1 MPKSRKLRRGKS
13 RKLRRGKSRKLR
25 RGKSRKL
32 RGGVPGSQSKA
43 VSYTPQRSITAIGK
57 TPRQQRP
64 GPPSLHKGKKTRRR
78 IQISPEVTQ
87 FVKDVLANAKVP
99 VGEETNPPYETM
111 RARFAEII
119 NAGKFEELGF
129 EMMNLKPRLSPGV
142 NNKIHQYL
150 MTFQENPMDLPPV
163 TPCPY
168 GHACRRQNP
177 VHRLGHTFSNYATIL
192 AYYMNPPK

>member
-1 MPKSRKLRRGKS
+1 MPKSRKLRRGRS
-13 RKLRRGKSRKLR
+13 HKLRRGKSQKLR

-43 VSYTPQRSITAIGK
+43 VSYTPQRSSTAVGK
-57 TPRQQRP
+57 TPSQ
-64 GPPSLHKGKKTRRR
+64 KGKKTRRR
-78 IQISPEVTQ
+78 IQSSPEVTQ
-87 FVKDVLANAKVP
+87 FVKDVLANATLP
-99 VGEETNPPYETM
+99 VGEETNPSYETM
-111 RARFAEII
+111 RERFAEII

-129 EMMNLKPRLSPGV
+129 EMMNLKPRLSPGE

-168 GHACRRQNP
+168 GHTCRRQNP
-177 VHRLGHTFSNYATIL
+177 VHKLGHTFSNYATIL